1 MAPRIID
8 IAKRAHVSPAAVS
21 LALNNKSGLSSEVRL
36 KIVDIAAQMGYK
48 SVPNNPHLVNE
59 KITIR
64 LLKIA
69 KHGHIVNERHN
80 PFITEYLEGIEK
92 ETKRRKYKLEVSF
105 YDKVPVEDIIKENA
119 AQDLDKSAS
128 GFVILGTELD
138 AHELGFFSELTTPM
152 VFIDTY
158 FPLSIYDCIDID
170 NADGVFRAV
179 EHLYTNGHR
188 SIGLV
193 KSRYETMNF
202 KMREYGFYDTMEY
215 FSLPVQKDFI
225 VSVDP
230 AFDKS
235 INDFSKFLDN
245 SKALPTAFFSMND
258 MIAYGCIKAL
268 LRHGY
273 QVPEDVSIIGFDDL
287 PSSSNLSD
295 PPLTTIRVSSHQIGC
310 RAVERLSERILKP
323 NDGLPENI
331 LVPNKLVIRQSVRP
345 I

>member
-8 IAKRAHVSPAAVS
+8 IAKKAKVSPTAVS
-21 LALNNKSGLSSEVRL
+21 LALNNKSGLSNEVRL

-48 SVPNNPHLVNE
+48 SVPNNPRLVNE

-80 PFITEYLEGIEK
+80 PFITEYLEGIEN
-92 ETKRRKYKLEVSF
+92 ETKKRKYKLEVSF
-105 YDKVPVEDIIKENA
+105 YDKIPIENIIEEITD
-119 AQDLDKSAS
+119 QDMDKGVN
-128 GFVILGTELD
+128 GFIVLGTELN
-138 AHELGFFSELTTPM
+138 AHELGFFSGLKIPM

-158 FPLSIYDCIDID
+158 FPFSIYDCIDID

-179 EHLYTNGHR
+179 QHLYTSGHR

-193 KSRYETMNF
+193 KSSYETMNF
-202 KMREYGFYDTMEY
+202 KMREYGFYDAMEY
-215 FSLPVQKDFI
+215 FSLPVQTEFI

-245 SKALPTAFFSMND
+245 SKVWPSAFFSMND

-268 LRHGY
+268 QKHGY
-273 QVPEDVSIIGFDDL
+273 RIPEDISIIGFDDL
-287 PSSSNLSD
+287 PSSNLSD
-295 PPLTTIRVSSHQIGC
+295 PPLTTIRVSSHQIGR
-310 RAVERLSERILKP
+310 RAVERLSERIMNP

-331 LVPNKLVIRQSVRP
+331 LIPNKLVIRQSVRQ

>member
-1 MAPRIID
+1 MGPRLID
-8 IAKRAHVSPAAVS
+8 IARRAQVSQAAVS
-21 LALNNKSGLSSEVRL
+21 LALNNKSGLSNEVRL
-36 KIVDIAAQMGYK
+36 KIIDIAAQMGYK
-48 SVPNNPHLVNE
+48 SVPNNPGLVNE

-80 PFITEYLEGIEK
+80 PFITEYMEGIEN
-92 ETKRRKYKLEVSF
+92 ETKKRKYKLEVSF
-105 YDKVPVEDIIKENA
+105 YDKNPIEEIIDQEM
-119 AQDLDKSAS
+119 DKSVS
-128 GFVILGTELD
+128 GFIILGTELN
-138 AHELGFFSELTTPM
+138 AHELDFFTRLATPV

-179 EHLYTNGHR
+179 QHLYANGHR

-193 KSRYETMNF
+193 KSSYETMNF
-202 KMREYGFYDTMEY
+202 KMREYGFYDAMEY
-215 FSLPVQKDFI
+215 YSLPVQKEFI

-245 SKALPTAFFSMND
+245 STELPSAFFSMND

-268 LRHGY
+268 QKHNYNIPL
-273 QVPEDVSIIGFDDL
+273 DVSVIGFDDL
-287 PSSSNLSD
+287 PSSIMSD
-295 PPLTTIRVSSHQIGC
+295 PPLTTIRVSSHQIGR
-310 RAVERLSERILKP
+310 RAVERLSERIFNP
-323 NDGLPENI
+323 NEGLPENI
-331 LVPNKLVIRQSVRP
+331 MVPNKLVIRQRVRQL
-345 I
+345 